1 MHLRKNE
8 FSALLPTP
16 SPPKASGGDQNN
28 FADSGKKNR
37 FLSPLT
43 RSGGWEMI
51 RLLPVK
57 MTEFNIFLVKINFH
71 RHYFYGGVPFSTLF

>member
-1 MHLRKNE
+1 MHLRENE

-28 FADSGKKNR
+28 FADSG

-57 MTEFNIFLVKINFH
+57 MTEFYIFLVKINFH
-71 RHYFYGGVPFSTLF
+71 RHYFYGGVPFST